1 MHFNSSPSLS
11 DTQFSKSITSTLST
25 SEHFIV
31 SLRYYG
37 CIMSHPKAWH
47 DNHALDSVCFLTVSV
62 VKNSDQVQ
70 NEGWFLIHNIWGISW
85 KTQRLGAG
93 NL

>member
-1 MHFNSSPSLS
+1 MHFNSSPSMS

-47 DNHALDSVCFLTVSV
+47 DNHALDSVCSLTVSV

-70 NEGWFLIHNIWGISW
+70 NEGWFLIHNIWGINW